1 MRLLTIAIC
10 VLVFASNAAGILEN
24 LLKPLNPGLRNNLCP
39 PYPLP
44 SASASD
50 VLSKLQPFLTEA
62 AANISAALK
71 ADNSPGGAVV
81 NLVYNDTVIWTKGF
95 GLINDSG
102 MQRACIY
109 LR

>member
-1 MRLLTIAIC
+1 MMFSAAVVLASLLLAVGESGRGLFKDSRLHTQKEIR
-10 VLVFASNAAGILEN
+10 AAT
-24 LLKPLNPGLRNNLCP
+24 CP
-39 PYPLP
+39 DYPLP

-62 AANISAALK
+62 ATNISAALK

-102 MQRACIY
+102 M
-109 LR
+109 